1 MLFSKQTDGIKE
13 KICYK
18 SKPTTQFFFYWRKL
32 EGTYLAKI
40 FLEFLDPFELSIHDQ
55 NESQFWSSAKRLKF
69 VVRYNRGRPMG
80 GGGRGD
86 SPN

>member
-32 EGTYLAKI
+32 EGTYLVKI
-40 FLEFLDPFELSIHDQ
+40 FLEFLDPFKLSIDEQ
-55 NESQFWSSAKRLKF
+55 NES
-69 VVRYNRGRPMG
+69 
-80 GGGRGD
+80 
-86 SPN
+86 